1 MPTIAALVKH
11 VPDTWSEMSLED
23 DFTLDRESVD
33 NVIDEINEYSVEQ
46 ALRLRDDNPDKDFRV
61 VALTVGPAAA
71 DAALRKALAM
81 GADDAVHVTDESLS
95 GADAL
100 STAWVLN
107 HALNA
112 LDDVQIVTMGERS
125 ADGQTG
131 LVAGFLSE
139 YRQVPALTCVSS
151 VALAGDELTAVRD
164 DARGRWELTAP
175 LPAIV
180 SVGEEADKPR
190 FPTFKKLMAAKK
202 HDVTVYDVAQLGIDP
217 IAPTTQVTDA
227 TKRPPR
233 EAGET
238 IEATTPEETAKKIAD
253 FLADR
258 NLL

>member
-100 STAWVLN
+100 GDLLAEPVSYTHLT
-107 HALNA
+107 LPTI
-112 LDDVQIVTMGERS
+112 L
-125 ADGQTG
+125 
-131 LVAGFLSE
+131 LV
-139 YRQVPALTCVSS
+139 
-151 VALAGDELTAVRD
+151 
-164 DARGRWELTAP
+164 
-175 LPAIV
+175 
-180 SVGEEADKPR
+180 
-190 FPTFKKLMAAKK
+190 
-202 HDVTVYDVAQLGIDP
+202 
-217 IAPTTQVTDA
+217 
-227 TKRPPR
+227 
-233 EAGET
+233 
-238 IEATTPEETAKKIAD
+238 
-253 FLADR
+253 
-258 NLL
+258 